1 MRIAKLREHDMP
13 SRPATLLS
21 LCATLMLAACS
32 GGNAL
37 STGALLGGDSK
48 PKEPPA
54 PRNDPGARAFQVG
67 AVSARAQ
74 KCGFNFDP
82 ARLKA
87 NFLAAEMQAGTSA
100 DELAKAERL
109 YNSTQNT
116 VAKAVSG
123 AEDYCSGERVAYIRG
138 DLNRHLA
145 GDFAPS
151 PPRSFAKDDSLF
163 TFNGPNEGDAT
174 GIPITR

>member
-1 MRIAKLREHDMP
+1 MP
-13 SRPATLLS
+13 FRPATLLS
-21 LCATLMLAACS
+21 LCVALLLAACS

-48 PKEPPA
+48 PKEPPP
-54 PRNDPGARAFQVG
+54 PRNDPTARAFHVG

-87 NFLAAEMQAGTSA
+87 SFLAAETQAGTSPE
-100 DELAKAERL
+100 ELAKAERL
-109 YNSTQNT
+109 YGTTHNA
-116 VAKAVSG
+116 VAKAVSN
-123 AEDYCSGERVAYIRG
+123 AEDYCSRERVDYIRS

-163 TFNGPNEGDAT
+163 GFNAPGEVDAT